1 MIQYFG
7 HHHQSFHPFWPR
19 HSLHQKSRCFYKPR
33 ISWHTQL
40 LWQNLIGTMI
50 EHNNFHKRY
59 MYFYLPHPQSSAL
72 TSLMASKTN
81 PKAKRAIFMLNI
93 ILVNSYFVLVGD
105 RNQSHT
111 KSSDFGLFI
120 VIRTL
125 GGFNIV
131 HSNAPQLKIFWKIVL
146 YVNFLSLKQE
156 INFKQFF
163 RKSRIDRSNCK
174 NEKKCHP
181 ILNECISWIVVIQT
195 TSVKVQEKY
204 AFS

>member
-1 MIQYFG
+1 MGRYLPWFNILGIITSHSTLFDQGIHCVRRAGVSTSQEFLG
-7 HHHQSFHPFWPR
+7 ILSFCDKIW
-19 HSLHQKSRCFYKPR
+19 LVQWLK
-33 ISWHTQL
+33 
-40 LWQNLIGTMI
+40 
-50 EHNNFHKRY
+50 NFQKRY

-131 HSNAPQLKIFWKIVL
+131 HSNAPQLKIF
-146 YVNFLSLKQE
+146 
-156 INFKQFF
+156 FF
-163 RKSRIDRSNCK
+163 F
-174 NEKKCHP
+174 E
-181 ILNECISWIVVIQT
+181 
-195 TSVKVQEKY
+195 
-204 AFS
+204 